1 MDFVALDVETA
12 NADPKSICQ
21 IGVAV
26 FKNGNLVETWDSLIN
41 PKAHFDFMNSAI
53 HGITEDDIRS
63 APTIDQIKSKLDKI
77 IGDNVV
83 GIYSN
88 FDKVALEKN
97 FSQINYNWLD
107 ITRVVR
113 RTWEQ
118 VAYSGYGL
126 ANVCRLNDIE
136 IGNHHDALADAIAA
150 GKVLICALNAKQLK
164 LADCHGLIRRKI
176 STLIAQGAMSDNP
189 IPTNIIIE
197 GGNPHGEW
205 FGDVL
210 CFTGELRMSRIEAS
224 ITASQLGFDVGKG
237 VTKKTNYLVTGLQ
250 DPTKL
255 KGKDISAKE
264 EKALMLIKKGQD
276 IVVISEDDF
285 FYMIGG
291 EQ

>member
-1 MDFVALDVETA
+1 MDFVTLDVETA

-26 FKNGNLVETWDSLIN
+26 FKGGNLVETWDSLIN
-41 PKAHFDFMNSAI
+41 PQSHFDFMNTAI
-53 HGITEDDIRS
+53 HGITEDDIQD
-63 APTIDQIKSKLDKI
+63 APTIDQIKSKLDEI
-77 IGDNVV
+77 VGDSIV
-83 GIYSN
+83 GIYSS

-97 FSQINYNWLD
+97 FNQIHYNWLD
-107 ITRVVR
+107 ITKVVR

-126 ANVCRLNDIE
+126 ANVCRLNDIK
-136 IGNHHDALADAIAA
+136 IGKHHDALADAIAA
-150 GKVLICALNAKQLK
+150 GRVLICALNAKELT
-164 LADCHGLIRRKI
+164 LDDCQSLIRRKI
-176 STLIAQGAMSDNP
+176 STLIAYGEMSENP
-189 IPTNIIIE
+189 NPKNIIIE
-197 GGNPHGEW
+197 GGNPSGEW

-210 CFTGELRMSRIEAS
+210 CFTGELRMPRMEAS

-255 KGKDISAKE
+255 KGKNISAKE
-264 EKALMLIKKGQD
+264 EKALALIKKGQD
-276 IVVISEDDF
+276 IVVISEQDF

-291 EQ
+291 V